1 MRISASNCSGAA
13 WWSTGGCSSSRCG
26 VWLHIRP
33 PGSPR
38 HDRTFGSSE
47 RQRCS
52 CSVGASRAAPT
63 CRNTHS
69 SDGRTA
75 SSWESS
81 SPNTSRPVT
90 ARFSTAVYGVS
101 LATSTM
107 WARDSFPFRLHW
119 YSATSLIPGREP
131 ILSSSSRFSPDVN
144 VKTRRKTRRITA
156 PRSGQSTRHE

>member
-38 HDRTFGSSE
+38 HGRTFGSSE

-52 CSVGASRAAPT
+52 CSVGASRSVPT

-69 SDGRTA
+69 SDGPDRKFLGIIEPKYIEA
-75 SSWESS
+75 GDRKILDS
-81 SPNTSRPVT
+81 
-90 ARFSTAVYGVS
+90 VYGVS

-107 WARDSFPFRLHW
+107 WARDFFPFRLHW
-119 YSATSLIPGREP
+119 YLATSLIPGREP
-131 ILSSSSRFSPDVN
+131 ILSSSSRFSPAVN